1 MIYQGYFRYSRH
13 DQESGEF
20 GSFSILAEAGDV
32 EQATAVFRRRIGDFQ
47 TDSELFAGPLTI
59 YLEGVIEL
67 GSDLSSGVLMNHTRF
82 PGDIDISET
91 NLLPGGE
98 KAGCPAADGRGKPGG
113 SAGAVYHLAGN
124 RRRGSTATRTV

>member
-20 GSFSILAEAGDV
+20 GSFSILAEAEDV
-32 EQATAVFRRRIGDFQ
+32 EQATAAFRRRISDFQ
-47 TDSELFAGPLTI
+47 IDSELFAGPLTI
-59 YLEGVIEL
+59 YLEGVVEL

-82 PGDIDISET
+82 PGDVDISET

-98 KAGCPAADGRGKPGG
+98 KQD
-113 SAGAVYHLAGN
+113 
-124 RRRGSTATRTV
+124 